1 VVGRGAE
8 PQVRSAGAGA
18 GARAGGGG
26 GHLQRDFTLGS
37 TFSLAFAFISPIVA
51 LYAIF
56 GLGLA
61 SAGPSFWWAFPVV
74 LVGQLL
80 VALTLGEL
88 SSRWPVQGG
97 LFPWSTRLV
106 GPRYGWATGWTY
118 VWTLTT
124 LAIAG
129 AYAASTFAASLVGL
143 EDPSVGVR
151 LLLALALL
159 AVATVVN
166 AVGRGLLK
174 VFVVASIA
182 CEVVGSLAIGTV
194 LLVTHRENDLS
205 VVLDGFSSGG
215 GSFALGPF
223 LVAVALVGW
232 AFIGFEAAAD
242 VAEEVTDPAR
252 AVPRAMIASLVLVA
266 LTVMYAGLALVLA
279 VPDLPAAVSGEL
291 GDPIAATLEA
301 QLGAAVVRPMM
312 LVVCIGFTAGLVAIG
327 TAVSRVVHAMARDG
341 QLPAARVL
349 GRLSRR
355 DGVPVP
361 ALLVTSALAAVLL
374 VLAVVTG
381 LYDTLIAMSTG
392 GFYIAFAL
400 PVLRLLVAR
409 ARGRWTPGPFSLG
422 ALGSPVVNAVAAAWL
437 VFQVINIAWPRDLGA
452 PWYVEWGC
460 VLVFAV
466 VAALGAAVHR
476 GLPEPAVEDS
486 TPAARVPA
494 PAAAPGG
501 TSAVA
506 PVAGAHR

>member
-1 VVGRGAE
+1 MRGAGTG
-8 PQVRSAGAGA
+8 RD
-18 GARAGGGG
+18 AGGGG
-26 GHLQRDFTLGS
+26 GGGGLRREFTVGS

-56 GLGLA
+56 ALGLA

-74 LVGQLL
+74 LAGQLL

-97 LFPWSTRLV
+97 LFPWSARLV

-118 VWTLTT
+118 VWTLVT

-129 AYAASTFAASLVGL
+129 AYAASTFAAALVGI
-143 EDPSVGVR
+143 EEPSAGVR
-151 LLLALALL
+151 LLLALGLL
-159 AVATVVN
+159 AVATAVN
-166 AVGRGLLK
+166 AVGRGALK
-174 VFVVASIA
+174 AFVALAIA
-182 CEVVGSLAIGTV
+182 CEVVGSLVVGTV
-194 LLVTHRENDLS
+194 LLVFHRENDLS
-205 VVLDGFSSGG
+205 VVLDGFASGG

-242 VAEEVTDPAR
+242 VAEEVTGPER

-279 VPDLPAAVSGEL
+279 IPDLPAAASGAL

-301 QLGAAVVRPMM
+301 ELGAAVVAPMM

-327 TAVSRVVHAMARDG
+327 AAVSRVVFAMARDG

-355 DGVPVP
+355 EGVPVN
-361 ALLVTSALAAVLL
+361 ALLATSALAAVLL
-374 VLAVVTG
+374 VLAVVAG

-392 GFYIAFAL
+392 GFYLAFAL
-400 PVLRLLVAR
+400 PVLGLLAAR
-409 ARGRWTPGPFSLG
+409 VRGRWTPGVFSLG
-422 ALGSPVVNAVAAAWL
+422 AVGSPVVNVAAAAWL
-437 VFQVINIAWPRDLGA
+437 VFEVVNIAWPRDIGA

-460 VLVFAV
+460 VLVFAA
-466 VAALGAAVHR
+466 VAALGVLVHR
-476 GLPEPAVEDS
+476 GVRQ
-486 TPAARVPA
+486 PAAVPSGSVPVPA
-494 PAAAPGG
+494 PAPRDEAAP
-501 TSAVA
+501 A
-506 PVAGAHR
+506 PVAGAGR